1 MFRITV
7 LFSSLLLLVSC
18 NYFKQ
23 APSEN
28 PVARVNNNYLYQED
42 INDLVTEA
50 TSKEDSAIIVSN
62 YINRWATQQLLLN
75 QAKINLSQ
83 DRITSYE
90 RMVEDYRNDLFT
102 EAYKGAIVL
111 KQLDST
117 ITSEKIENYYEA
129 NKENFNLT
137 ETLYKL
143 RYIHVDTKFANI
155 SETKKKFT
163 RFNTEDQQDLQRMSL
178 EFKNVNLNDSIW
190 IKKES
195 VLKQLPVLKSNES
208 TALKKSD
215 FKQLEDSLGVY
226 LLKIVDV
233 LNPNDIAPLAYI
245 KPTIEEIILSKRKLE
260 LIKKLEKDIT
270 KDAIKNKDFEIYTPK

>member
-1 MFRITV
+1 
-7 LFSSLLLLVSC
+7 
-18 NYFKQ
+18 
-23 APSEN
+23 
-28 PVARVNNNYLYQED
+28 
-42 INDLVTEA
+42 
-50 TSKEDSAIIVSN
+50 
-62 YINRWATQQLLLN
+62 
-75 QAKINLSQ
+75 
-83 DRITSYE
+83 
-90 RMVEDYRNDLFT
+90 
-102 EAYKGAIVL
+102 
-111 KQLDST
+111 
-117 ITSEKIENYYEA
+117 
-129 NKENFNLT
+129 
-137 ETLYKL
+137 
-143 RYIHVDTKFANI
+143 
-155 SETKKKFT
+155 
-163 RFNTEDQQDLQRMSL
+163 MSL